1 MWNFPCETIESA
13 SADRRKYPFNFLN
26 LLFIMKCSVFVVAV
40 ALVMASC
47 SQDETTG
54 INKGSTIRFRTSV
67 ERTTRGVQTTL
78 ADLGEFKVT
87 AVGNGANYFT
97 DLGVS
102 SSDNGATWTPAKIYY
117 WPSYDLD
124 FCAYAP
130 QSLAGV
136 SVSADART
144 IEDFIPSATVADQQD
159 LLIAC
164 NTGSKA
170 ANESSGVSL
179 NFKHALSRISVKAK
193 CMNPDMQVEV
203 LGVKICRVPS
213 TATFTFPSEV
223 TSESY
228 VLPQANWTTPTTPA
242 DYVVRGGSAVTLTA
256 DAQSIMFGGA

>member
-164 NTGSKA
+164 NTGSKFRGFA
-170 ANESSGVSL
+170 EFQACLVANQCEGQMHESRHAGRGARREDMSGPIDGD
-179 NFKHALSRISVKAK
+179 FY
-193 CMNPDMQVEV
+193 
-203 LGVKICRVPS
+203 
-213 TATFTFPSEV
+213 FPV
-223 TSESY
+223 
-228 VLPQANWTTPTTPA
+228 
-242 DYVVRGGSAVTLTA
+242 GGHL
-256 DAQSIMFGGA
+256 